1 MLGPSAHSILI
12 FLLYQLAGPA
22 ASGALKELVGA
33 LGGSVTFPLK
43 LSANQIDSIVWIFNT
58 TTLVTIQPKMPDKED
73 IIIIT
78 QNHNKKRVEFHRDYS
93 LKLKTLKKSDTGPYR
108 VEIYSSSQGPF
119 SQEYRLQVYEH
130 VSKPQ
135 VTMGLQNNENGT
147 CVTNLTCFMEQAG
160 EDVTYS
166 WKSLGQASNE
176 SYDGSTLPISW
187 KLGKKDMTFICT
199 ARNPISS
206 NYSNPI
212 SVWKLCEG
220 PAGVPNV
227 MVWSL
232 LGVFFLLGALVL
244 LPAIWIMRRG
254 KRKESTEEKRMGTQQ
269 EIPNY
274 WPPSREISENY
285 TISHANKAISEEN
298 PANTLYSTVQI
309 PKKVEKPHSL
319 PSSPDTPRPFAH
331 DHDISPPQG

>member
-12 FLLYQLAGPA
+12 FLLYQLA
-22 ASGALKELVGA
+22 
-33 LGGSVTFPLK
+33 
-43 LSANQIDSIVWIFNT
+43 
-58 TTLVTIQPKMPDKED
+58 
-73 IIIIT
+73 
-78 QNHNKKRVEFHRDYS
+78 
-93 LKLKTLKKSDTGPYR
+93 
-108 VEIYSSSQGPF
+108 
-119 SQEYRLQVYEH
+119 EH

-254 KRKESTEEKRMGTQQ
+254 KRKESYFRGKSSKHTLFHCANTQKGG
-269 EIPNY
+269 ETPLSALIA
-274 WPPSREISENY
+274 RH
-285 TISHANKAISEEN
+285 TKAIC
-298 PANTLYSTVQI
+298 P
-309 PKKVEKPHSL
+309 
-319 PSSPDTPRPFAH
+319 
-331 DHDISPPQG
+331 

>member
-1 MLGPSAHSILI
+1 MLGFSAHPILI
-12 FLLYQLAGPA
+12 LLLSQLTGPA

-43 LSANQIDSIVWIFNT
+43 LSANQIDSIVWVFNT

-73 IIIIT
+73 VIIIT

-93 LKLKTLKKSDTGPYR
+93 LKLKTLKKSDTGPY
-108 VEIYSSSQGPF
+108 QH
-119 SQEYRLQVYEH
+119 L
-130 VSKPQ
+130 SKPQ
-135 VTMGLQNNENGT
+135 ITMGLQNNENGT
-147 CVTNLTCFMEQAG
+147 CVTNLTCFMEEAG
-160 EDVTYS
+160 QDVTYS

-187 KLGKKDMTFICT
+187 KLGKRDMTFICT

-212 SVWKLCEG
+212 SVWKLCE
-220 PAGVPNV
+220 
-227 MVWSL
+227 
-232 LGVFFLLGALVL
+232 
-244 LPAIWIMRRG
+244 
-254 KRKESTEEKRMGTQQ
+254 ESIEEKKRTGTQQ

-274 WPPSREISENY
+274 WPPSRETSEYY
-285 TISHANKAISEEN
+285 TISHANKAIPEEN

-309 PKKVEKPHSL
+309 PKKM
-319 PSSPDTPRPFAH
+319 
-331 DHDISPPQG
+331 